1 MPVTMRR
8 RAGDGAGSDRVQPA
22 HMGHMKNS
30 TKAGV
35 FGTLGILAILC
46 LPLLDPLIRAR
57 IVNVLL
63 IEWGFPLL
71 LLALVAGAA
80 LIAFSKA
87 DAASSSKSWVAPVVI
102 AVLGLAGV
110 IGYATAR
117 DYNTALQYASTV
129 QDSTDPMPA
138 LKERAPY
145 LVAERQASSNLS
157 GINGQIDG
165 TDYLA
170 DSNHYATLV
179 NRNGH
184 FNPGYAAIINQTI
197 ALTGQATGK
206 PCLFDEK
213 KAAQRMDGWFGNSL
227 TRAIAAKDSML
238 IAKKE
243 DAWGYCDGE
252 TPKVVVP
259 VTKLNGWIN
268 PVHVPAGVAIY
279 DGKTG
284 NVEIR
289 DEVKAGELPGPVIGL
304 SYVQRLNDSLAT
316 RGGSWWTMVQGQ
328 SGISDELKD
337 PNDPNKGNSSAF
349 SLAHKDEPGSVYA
362 SPFTSRASSRSIEH
376 IALLESG
383 HVKAGESPRANLYQ
397 LKSPRQSNSATA
409 DKVKADYSD
418 LDWATGLSVQEIIPV
433 SHDTWAASIGL
444 NQNVVFRI
452 QVKDDGSSCLIK
464 DGKTLRCVDAGGQAT
479 GADGKPASDPGT
491 ASASV
496 PGEVSGLSNEQLAQ
510 LQDAVTREVLK
521 RLSAKP

>member
-1 MPVTMRR
+1 
-8 RAGDGAGSDRVQPA
+8 
-22 HMGHMKNS
+22 MGRMNTS

-35 FGTLGILAILC
+35 FGTLGVLAAVG
-46 LPLLDPLIRAR
+46 LPLLDPLTRAR
-57 IVNVLL
+57 FINDWV
-63 IEWGFPLL
+63 IIWGFPLL
-71 LLALVAGAA
+71 LLAVVCAAVAIALASNKVAA
-80 LIAFSKA
+80 A
-87 DAASSSKSWVAPVVI
+87 VVI
-102 AVLGLAGV
+102 GVLGLGGL
-110 IGYATAR
+110 IFYGNAR
-117 DYNTALQYASTV
+117 SYNTLLEYASTV
-129 QDSTDPMPA
+129 HDTADPMPA
-138 LKERAPY
+138 LKERAPF

-157 GINGQIDG
+157 GINGQIDA

-170 DSNHYATLV
+170 DSNHYSTLV
-179 NRNGH
+179 ARTGIG
-184 FNPGYAAIINQTI
+184 NPGYAAIINQTI

-213 KAAQRMDGWFGNSL
+213 KAGQRMDGWFGNSL

-238 IAKKE
+238 IAKKD
-243 DAWGYCDGE
+243 DAWGYCDGD
-252 TPKVVVP
+252 TPKIVVP
-259 VTKLNGWIN
+259 VTKLNGWLN

-284 NVEIR
+284 VVEIR

-316 RGGSWWTMVQGQ
+316 RGGDWWSMIMGQ

-337 PNDPNKGNSSAF
+337 ANDPNKDNSSAF
-349 SLAHKDEPGSVYA
+349 SLAYKDAPGSVYA

-376 IALLESG
+376 VALLESG
-383 HVKAGESPRANLYQ
+383 HVKAGESPSANLFQ
-397 LKSPRQSNSATA
+397 LKTPRQSNSATA

-464 DGKTLRCVDAGGQAT
+464 DGKTLRCVDAAGQAS
-479 GADGKPASDPGT
+479 GEAGKPASDPGT
-491 ASASV
+491 GSAGV
-496 PGEVSGLSNEQLAQ
+496 PGEISGLSNEELAK
-510 LQDAVTREVLK
+510 LQDTVTREVLK
-521 RLSAKP
+521 RLSAAKS